1 MHPTSPDS
9 VANIAEIAARLRR
22 HIVRM
27 TWLAQAGHQ
36 GGSLSAADIVACLY
50 FGVLRIDPVRPQWED
65 RDRFLLSKGHA
76 SPVLYA
82 ALAERGYFPVSELDS
97 FDCLDS
103 LLQGH
108 PDTCTPGVD
117 APTGSLGQA
126 LSVGAGM
133 ALGGRM
139 KGQRFMVYVL
149 MGDGELQEGQIWEA
163 AMAASKFRLGNL
175 VAIVDRNRLQLYDQV
190 ANTMDLE
197 PLAAK
202 WRAFGWRVRESDGH
216 DIGRLLTDL
225 RRTRAIVSRPT
236 VVIAHTV
243 KGKGVSFMENN
254 PAWHS
259 RPITSAEARQALSEL
274 GGGTLAT

>member
-1 MHPTSPDS
+1 MYLAPPGR
-9 VANIAEIAARLRR
+9 VAHIAQVAARLRR

-50 FGVLRIDPVRPQWED
+50 FGVLRIDPARPQWEA

-76 SPVLYA
+76 APVLYS
-82 ALAERGYFPVSELDS
+82 ALAERGYFPVSELDT

-108 PDTCTPGVD
+108 PDIRTPGVD
-117 APTGSLGQA
+117 APTGSLGQG

-139 KGQRFMVYVL
+139 KGLRFMVYVL
-149 MGDGELQEGQIWEA
+149 MGDGELQEGQTWEA

-175 VAIVDRNRLQLYDQV
+175 TAIIDRNRLQLYDQV
-190 ANTMDLE
+190 ANTMNLE

-202 WRAFGWRVRESDGH
+202 WRAFGWRVRETDGH
-216 DIGRLLTDL
+216 DIARLLTSL
-225 RRTRAIVSRPT
+225 RRTRELVSRPT
-236 VVIAHTV
+236 IVIANTI

-259 RPITSAEARQALSEL
+259 RPITSAEASQALREL
-274 GGGTLAT
+274 GGGALPA